1 MKGIGKKLVKGGMDW
16 AKAYHDGLESTDK
29 RTLLLQV
36 ESKNKSAI
44 DLYSAMRFNLVES
57 KERDAEDII
66 WMCQT
71 LAC

>member
-1 MKGIGKKLVKGGMDW
+1 MMDSNRLISGRFYFKLSRK
-16 AKAYHDGLESTDK
+16 T
-29 RTLLLQV
+29 
-36 ESKNKSAI
+36 KSAI
-44 DLYSAMRFNLVES
+44 DLYSAMGFNLVES